1 MEIHFMGQLHDSF
14 EINARRNNQ
23 IPEIKICI
31 GRQLKRAS
39 VRDKN
44 DRAVV
49 VKVTTDRERSSSQMA
64 PHLATGLAFLRFIFA
79 QEDDL
84 TGRWNVTADN
94 GIPCVMMNA
103 KIDLTLSYIQAD
115 DSVADAPV
123 ITVPSDSTTEHSS
136 CFEEVELSDISVNS
150 QVLQLNFPNNEGW
163 IVRFYFS
170 QDPQLKIYTGDY
182 ALYQVTV
189 TANYSSMPDVFTNQ
203 PKGHIHTYYSVI
215 DFANPPE
222 IADDE
227 YTRVGKSL
235 YCPDPQYFIINNDPH
250 HGPSASIR
258 FTNLQMQA
266 YMTEEEFGRK
276 DICADDQREM
286 DVVPVIVSGIIGLL
300 AIFTVFAYFAYRFRL
315 PPDIL
320 DMIEP
325 EFGEAHEKPHH
336 LKGQHFG
343 LEHHDNYGSISV
355 REESDCTMLED
366 MLYEMLPVVGLAV
379 ILSGAFVLS
388 VLWKAKG
395 NLRLF
400 VFFAVSDIVN
410 GIAFV
415 MCGLHGMFITRT
427 GTGNEL
433 LHPSSCLARAPH
445 LVLWAYTDIME
456 SFCLLLFLLDRTLQ
470 IALPCRY
477 AKISKMYLIL
487 KFGVIFFVMGSVGV
501 IPTFYDTVTT
511 NSAVEVPKLCRFE
524 QVVQPYFLG
533 LRLLI
538 IQWFPVFGMLW
549 IGVIFLVLRIRR
561 SNDRWS
567 YNWSEKIADTKQM
580 ITLAFLR
587 CLFTAGAVRLVL
599 FNVNLANNA
608 REIVLMRDL
617 LLRTAVAVLVG
628 VLSPGVYM
636 LISTQFAERVL
647 TTFNAYGGNN
657 TERKWQSANDPP
669 LDHQSAH
676 AESSQLH
683 SMSGPRLELPVHMS
697 LEQRAEIERSASFYC
712 DTPPASD
719 SKRPFPNTV
728 NHGKK

>member
-1 MEIHFMGQLHDSF
+1 MVD
-14 EINARRNNQ
+14 
-23 IPEIKICI
+23 
-31 GRQLKRAS
+31 
-39 VRDKN
+39 
-44 DRAVV
+44 
-49 VKVTTDRERSSSQMA
+49 
-64 PHLATGLAFLRFIFA
+64 TGLAFLRFIFA

-325 EFGEAHEKPHH
+325 EFG
-336 LKGQHFG
+336 
-343 LEHHDNYGSISV
+343 
-355 REESDCTMLED
+355 
-366 MLYEMLPVVGLAV
+366 
-379 ILSGAFVLS
+379 AFVLS

-524 QVVQPYFLG
+524 
-533 LRLLI
+533 
-538 IQWFPVFGMLW
+538 
-549 IGVIFLVLRIRR
+549 
-561 SNDRWS
+561 
-567 YNWSEKIADTKQM
+567 QM